1 MSDHPVT
8 GTFTSTANSAALE
21 VNRGYF
27 NISISGTFSSS
38 IQLQRSFNQGTTWLD
53 VGSAITGASEQVI
66 HEPEAGV
73 QYRFE
78 NTWTSGTSVIYRI
91 SQ

>member
-1 MSDHPVT
+1 MSTQPVT
-8 GTFTSTANSAALE
+8 GTFTATANSAAIE
-21 VNRGYF
+21 INRGYF

-38 IQLQRSFNQGTTWLD
+38 VQLQRSFDAGTIWLD
-53 VGSAITGASEQVI
+53 VGSPYTAGAEAVI

-73 QYRFE
+73 QYRFS